1 MAGLLDDARRALWA
15 LSGGDP
21 VDAAR
26 QRADPRAA
34 AAAILP
40 ESEFLT
46 APTASNDGAPDV
58 SGMARSVQ
66 DWLTR
71 NQGLGGKLLSDA
83 MQGIKPYG
91 DAISDAVRRGVPAL
105 DQFPGELPGPRAPSP
120 MEGLPLQP
128 ADRPAPPPLLPAPAP
143 FNPVAERKALVE
155 GDAPAAPIV
164 APTAARDA
172 AVPRDLIL
180 GAAPA
185 AGAEVIS
192 PSAAAAPA
200 AAAVAVGR
208 QTGGV
213 AATASPLPSS
223 NSAAGLTAPPPG
235 VLPPPPDK
243 PSPYEST
250 DEQKAK
256 AQDDAMLRVAL
267 ALMASNNPNFF
278 GAVGDAGLQG
288 VQEYDQRI
296 KENKAD
302 DSAMRAEQDRLRQ
315 AQLREYAVAQEA
327 AQRNFQ
333 NQIALRSLKS
343 KEDYQRQMLARGRAA
358 AAGGGSGMGRSTN
371 AFTFFENE
379 RQRMIEGIET
389 DDRMPRAEK
398 DKRILAVTAAAA
410 ELASSLARNPAKTD
424 PLAAIMGEADSD
436 GIDPADLARVMQGLQ

>member
-1 MAGLLDDARRALWA
+1 M
-15 LSGGDP
+15 
-21 VDAAR
+21 
-26 QRADPRAA
+26 
-34 AAAILP
+34 
-40 ESEFLT
+40 
-46 APTASNDGAPDV
+46 
-58 SGMARSVQ
+58 
-66 DWLTR
+66 
-71 NQGLGGKLLSDA
+71 
-83 MQGIKPYG
+83 
-91 DAISDAVRRGVPAL
+91 
-105 DQFPGELPGPRAPSP
+105 
-120 MEGLPLQP
+120 
-128 ADRPAPPPLLPAPAP
+128 
-143 FNPVAERKALVE
+143 AERKALIA
-155 GDAPAAPIV
+155 GDAPAAPIA

-192 PSAAAAPA
+192 PSAATPA
-200 AAAVAVGR
+200 AAAARR
-208 QTGGV
+208 QAGD
-213 AATASPLPSS
+213 AASTVSSLSSS

-267 ALMASNNPNFF
+267 ALMASNNPSFF

-379 RQRMIEGIET
+379 RQRMIEGIMADPNMSPQQKQDEI
-389 DDRMPRAEK
+389 RA
-398 DKRILAVTAAAA
+398 ATAAAA
-410 ELASSLARNPAKTD
+410 ELSASLARNPAKTD

>member
-128 ADRPAPPPLLPAPAP
+128 ADRPAPPPLLPAPPP
-143 FNPVAERKALVE
+143 FNPMAERKALIA

-200 AAAVAVGR
+200 VAVAGR
-208 QTGGV
+208 QAGGV

-333 NQIALRSLKS
+333 NQIALRSLRS

-358 AAGGGSGMGRSTN
+358 AAGGGGMGRSTN

-379 RQRMIEGIET
+379 RQRMIEGIMADPNMSPQQKQDEI
-389 DDRMPRAEK
+389 RA
-398 DKRILAVTAAAA
+398 ATAAAA
-410 ELASSLARNPAKTD
+410 ELSASLARNPAKTD
-424 PLAAIMGEADSD
+424 PLAAIMGEADSA